1 MNKAWSLLILASWR
15 ATEIY
20 LKSSLSILPEFQS
33 PEFGTLWGH
42 FHVQPASVKER
53 VAFFFG
59 FGVIYLFL
67 VQWNDDFCHCRAFL
81 GICKNGYIRSIPK
94 YILKIAGLHRT
105 SQYRKKQKTRV
116 NTGFYTGYRTLSH
129 CLKLAFGADGETW
142 TRTTFAT
149 TPSR

>member
-20 LKSSLSILPEFQS
+20 LKSSLSILSEFHS

-53 VAFFFG
+53 VAFLFG
-59 FGVIYLFL
+59 FGVIDLFL

-81 GICKNGYIRSIPK
+81 GICKNGYIQSIPE
-94 YILKIAGLHRT
+94 IAGLHRT
-105 SQYRKKQKTRV
+105 SLYRKKQKTRV
-116 NTGFYTGYRTLSH
+116 NTWFYTGYCTLSH
-129 CLKLAFGADGETW
+129 CFELAFGADGETW